1 MLCLAP
7 YVYHFIF
14 TKQMCGCKKG
24 KKGKRGRM
32 GISSHSKV
40 PKRYKPVARKYP
52 PVCIK
57 CSKAKSGV
65 YMKGKRTRRKAQFR
79 QKTIGARRGRK
90 RGGQW
95 TDDDY
100 LANMPVRGARKKNKA
115 KENFTWLG

>member
-1 MLCLAP
+1 
-7 YVYHFIF
+7 
-14 TKQMCGCKKG
+14 MCGCKKG
-24 KKGKRGRM
+24 KHKAKPKRRQKRG
-32 GISSHSKV
+32 GIFTSLSTV
-40 PKRYKPVARKYP
+40 PKRYKPAARKHP

-79 QKTIGARRGRK
+79 QKTIGAK

-95 TDDDY
+95 ADDDY
-100 LANMPVRGARKKNKA
+100 LANMPVRGGRKKFKA